1 MKLEVYKNQE
11 EASQR
16 AYEIIAAELNN
27 NQLHVMG
34 LATGST
40 PLALYNILVN
50 SDLDFSNVSAANLDE
65 YKGLEASN
73 DQSYA
78 YFMREHLFK
87 QKPFLKTYI
96 PDGTA
101 SDAAKEC
108 DRYNAIL
115 KDHPIDIQILG
126 IGSNAHIGFNEP
138 GTSFESQTQLV
149 DLTPETIEANKRFF
163 ESAND
168 VPKQAFSMG
177 IASIMSAKKIILMA
191 FGTSKAEAIRLT
203 VEGSI
208 TEDVPASILQNHKDV
223 IILCDEE
230 AASQLK
236 K

>member
-1 MKLEVYKNQE
+1 MKVEIYKNQQ

-16 AYEIIAAELNN
+16 AYEIIANELNN
-27 NQLHVMG
+27 NQLNVMG

-40 PLALYNILVN
+40 PLALYTILVN
-50 SDLDFSNVSAANLDE
+50 SDLDFSKVSAANLDE

-73 DQSYA
+73 EQSYA
-78 YFMREHLFK
+78 YFMSEHLFK
-87 QKPFLKTYI
+87 HKPFLKTYI
-96 PDGTA
+96 PNGMA
-101 SDAAKEC
+101 ADAAAEC
-108 DRYNAIL
+108 NRYNEIL

-138 GTSFESQTQLV
+138 GTAFTSQTHLV
-149 DLTPETIEANKRFF
+149 DLTKETIEANKRFF
-163 ESAND
+163 ESVDD

-191 FGTSKAEAIRLT
+191 FGSSKAEAIRLT
-203 VEGSI
+203 VEGAV
-208 TEDVPASILQNHKDV
+208 TENVPASILQNHSDV

-230 AASQLK
+230 AAAQLK